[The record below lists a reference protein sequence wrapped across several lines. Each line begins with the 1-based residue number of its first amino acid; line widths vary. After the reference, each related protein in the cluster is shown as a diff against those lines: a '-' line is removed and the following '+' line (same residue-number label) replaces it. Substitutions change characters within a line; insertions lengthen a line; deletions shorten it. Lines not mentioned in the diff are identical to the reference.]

1 MGSSSFQVERIV
13 RIIGNHQPLY
23 YSPNSP
29 IEQLDAP
36 SQNGHH
42 KLFGNDVLKSG
53 DYASSTHNGCEQ
65 WRVNSLLFTNNQC
78 GERGK
83 KLCPQNIPRSANN
96 NLHQVFT
103 RFSPDCPYFPTPG
116 LVTIHQRRPHRFWA
130 VEPTEKRIPDVY
142 RVI

>member
-83 KLCPQNIPRSANN
+83 NYAPKISQDRPIII
-96 NLHQVFT
+96 FT
-103 RFSPDCPYFPTPG
+103 RFSPGFPQIARTFPRQALLPSIKGG
-116 LVTIHQRRPHRFWA
+116 LTDFGRWSPLRNAFPMYTV
-130 VEPTEKRIPDVY
+130 
-142 RVI
+142 

>member
-78 GERGK
+78 GEREK
-83 KLCPQNIPRSANN
+83 KTMPPKYPEIGQ
-96 NLHQVFT
+96 
-103 RFSPDCPYFPTPG
+103 
-116 LVTIHQRRPHRFWA
+116 
-130 VEPTEKRIPDVY
+130 
-142 RVI
+142 